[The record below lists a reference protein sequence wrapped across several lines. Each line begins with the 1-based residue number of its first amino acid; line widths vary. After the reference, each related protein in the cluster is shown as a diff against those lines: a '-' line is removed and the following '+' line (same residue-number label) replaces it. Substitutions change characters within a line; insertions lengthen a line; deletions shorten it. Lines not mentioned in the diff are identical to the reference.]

1 MKGLLIRNSMCL
13 EIVSSSA
20 DDYIDRQGTLTEV
33 EDDFSINVGDF
44 WDPHDETTPR
54 PATKFEILQYYA
66 EMPKLSYGVFYE
78 SLNKTEKSNILINTS
93 SAFTT
98 QLTLDKEFGVHYT
111 SSFYVDNGVTT
122 EERWDEVY
130 KYRPLPIVE

>member
-13 EIVSSSA
+13 EIISSSA

-44 WDPHDETTPR
+44 WDPHDVTTPR
-54 PATKFEILQYYA
+54 PATKFEILQYHA
-66 EMPKLSYGVFYE
+66 EMPKLSYGLFYD
-78 SLNKTEKSNILINTS
+78 SLTKPEKSSILTITS
-93 SAFTT
+93 SSFTT

-111 SSFYVDNGVTT
+111 SSLYKNNGVVT
-122 EERWDEVY
+122 EERWDEIY
-130 KYRPLPIVE
+130 KYKPLPIVE